1 LKGRENKKLKME
13 EGKLIGKVI
22 HYFGKIG
29 VAIVQLED
37 ILKIGDTIKIVGGKV
52 DFTQTVDSME
62 VDHKKVNEAK
72 AGELVGLKVIQKV
85 KEGYK
90 IYKL

>member
-1 LKGRENKKLKME
+1 ME

-29 VAIVQLED
+29 VAIIQLED
-37 ILKIGDTIKIVGGKV
+37 ILKVGDTIKIVDGKV
-52 DFTQTVDSME
+52 DVTQSVDSME
-62 VDHKKVNEAK
+62 VDHKKLNEAK

-85 KEGYK
+85 TEEYK
-90 IYKL
+90 VYKL